1 MRRRWAARPAPWL
14 YAGRT
19 HEAKV
24 VDAVNSRLRIDLG
37 THAVRGVRFQSWGR
51 NPAPVVEAA
60 VKRAILL
67 VALLGAPSQAVAQQ
81 QPPQTIPINYVNADL
96 ADVIRSLATAL
107 GVNAVLIDVPTRR
120 ITVQTPQPVP
130 VPQVGPLLEAVLE
143 SQGLVIVQTGQMAQV
158 MPEEKKPATGP
169 LRIGKE
175 FPDPPPLGLVTQVV
189 PLEYIQ
195 AEEGVTLLRQVA
207 GKSARIEVAPRSNAV
222 LITDRGVSIARYM
235 DLLRQLDVKTGG
247 EAGLRTYVYPLKHA
261 SASELAATLGQ
272 LFGAAVSGSA
282 GRERVQA
289 LEGRSLSDELRS
301 MRQRE
306 VESFQQRAQTPQVFT
321 APQVAESAQVEI
333 RGLVGRTA
341 IVPDR
346 ATNSL
351 VIRTAPPNF
360 SLLEET
366 IEQLDVRPPQV
377 LLEVLIVEVTL
388 DRPSQYGI
396 NWQVFT
402 SSDTTRAATI
412 GVGPQ
417 TFSDTLLT
425 GLQGIG
431 VRIIRLASV
440 DVRAIIQALATKTN
454 VRVLSTPRILALNNE
469 QARILVGS
477 AVPFTSSTL
486 TGLNAFINQ
495 VVQFRNV
502 GTQLTVIPT
511 VNNDGYVTFRLLQEV
526 SALSAQTIQA
536 AQNAPIITTREA
548 ETSAI
553 VKSGHTVVIGGLIGE
568 SEQTTESGVP
578 VLKDVPL
585 LGYLFKSRRVARSR
599 TEIAIFLTPSVVYTD
614 EEADSLM
621 RRERGRLL
629 ESKEKIDSV
638 LPPPP
643 VPLRKP

>member
-1 MRRRWAARPAPWL
+1 M
-14 YAGRT
+14 
-19 HEAKV
+19 
-24 VDAVNSRLRIDLG
+24 
-37 THAVRGVRFQSWGR
+37 
-51 NPAPVVEAA
+51 
-60 VKRAILL
+60 KRAILL

-81 QPPQTIPINYVNADL
+81 PRPQTIRINYVNADL

-107 GVNAVLIDVPTRR
+107 GVNVVLIDVPTRR
-120 ITVQTPQPVP
+120 ITVRTPQPVP
-130 VPQVGPLLEAVLE
+130 VPQVGSLLEAVLE
-143 SQGLVIVQTGQMAQV
+143 SQGLVIVQTGQVAQV

-175 FPDPPPLGLVTQVV
+175 FPDPPPLGLVTQIV

-195 AEEGVTLLRQVA
+195 AEEAVTLLRQVA

-222 LITDRGVSIARYM
+222 LITDRGVTIARYM

-272 LFGAAVSGSA
+272 LFGAAVSGLA
-282 GRERVQA
+282 GQERVQA

-306 VESFQQRAQTPQVFT
+306 VESFQQRAQTPRVF
-321 APQVAESAQVEI
+321 APQVVAESAQVEV

-360 SLLEET
+360 SLLQET

-377 LLEVLIVEVTL
+377 LLEVLILEVTL

-431 VRIIRLASV
+431 LRIIRLASV

-486 TGLNAFINQ
+486 TGLNAFVNQ

-526 SALSAQTIQA
+526 SALSAQTIAA
-536 AQNAPIITTREA
+536 AQNAPVITTREA

-578 VLKDVPL
+578 VLKDVPV

-621 RRERGRLL
+621 RRERGRLR

-638 LPPPP
+638 LPLPP
-643 VPLRKP
+643 VPPRGP

>member
-1 MRRRWAARPAPWL
+1 M
-14 YAGRT
+14 
-19 HEAKV
+19 
-24 VDAVNSRLRIDLG
+24 NSPLRIDLG
-37 THAVRGVRFQSWGR
+37 THAVRGVRFRSWGR

-60 VKRAILL
+60 VKGATLL
-67 VALLGAPSQAVAQQ
+67 VALLGAPSQVVAQQ
-81 QPPQTIPINYVNADL
+81 QPPQTIRINYVNADL
-96 ADVIRSLATAL
+96 ADVIRSLTTAL

-189 PLEYIQ
+189 PLQYIQ
-195 AEEGVTLLRQVA
+195 AEEGVTLLRQVS

-272 LFGAAVSGSA
+272 LFGAAVSGAA

-306 VESFQQRAQTPQVFT
+306 VESFQQRAQTPQVF
-321 APQVAESAQVEI
+321 APQVVAESAQVEV

-477 AVPFTSSTL
+477 AVPFTASTL
-486 TGLNAFINQ
+486 TGLNAFVNQ

-526 SALSAQTIQA
+526 SALSAQTIAA

-568 SEQTTESGVP
+568 SEQNTESGVP
-578 VLKDVPL
+578 VLKDVPV

-638 LPPPP
+638 FPPPR
-643 VPLRKP
+643 VPPREP